1 MSAAPPANFNPEEA
15 ENLEDVRTSLPLNFT
30 FPVQVAKLSADGE
43 AICRQRFATSPSI
56 PSNYPATDPTIA
68 VQHMTTYW
76 AILEKVRGSSLR
88 LTKMDDE
95 IYEHLKK
102 DFPEFDPAATIDE
115 DEMKS
120 KTGKERWRKF
130 MMAYEKKIDDY
141 NFGTIIRSNPKWEY
155 GQNETIFGK
164 RSKWRFYWASLT
176 CIVPRMQ
183 FYAIE
188 IARNKL
194 GLNDWIYEQNN
205 GIPADN
211 KAEDPK
217 WGLGSIH
224 VASSCHSQS
233 EVDTTLT
240 WQRSTVWDSNPRYSD
255 RRSVLGSGP
264 RIKSGPVQTYST
276 QHQKGRPK
284 SNLMAYNW
292 VSSLSMLMAR

>member
-1 MSAAPPANFNPEEA
+1 MQSK
-15 ENLEDVRTSLPLNFT
+15 V
-30 FPVQVAKLSADGE
+30 
-43 AICRQRFATSPSI
+43 ATSPSI

-164 RSKWRFYWASLT
+164 RFTWMFYRAPLT
-176 CIVPRMQ
+176 RIVPRMQ

-217 WGLGSIH
+217 
-224 VASSCHSQS
+224 
-233 EVDTTLT
+233 
-240 WQRSTVWDSNPRYSD
+240 
-255 RRSVLGSGP
+255 
-264 RIKSGPVQTYST
+264 
-276 QHQKGRPK
+276 
-284 SNLMAYNW
+284 
-292 VSSLSMLMAR
+292 